1 MNFFKKFL
9 LYLLIIVGSVV
20 AIVATV
26 LAIMYFAPGTK
37 VLGYQYLNYNAEK
50 SVEFNST
57 TAIKPTDFEA
67 IEVNSNLTKVFF
79 KPSNKADTVYYIH
92 KEGLSGFVKVEN
104 SKLYVSAKVENKSFS
119 EEVGGTKY
127 KTLVLDVVEPQGV
140 ALSENSPIITVF
152 IPSNLKV
159 LSVNT
164 EKGEIG
170 FTTKNEEFTSNV
182 EKFYANS
189 TAGGNI
195 LIREPKSTKNY
206 YLYTTKGNVTFEN
219 PEVVSANIKFTTDNG
234 KLSLTNGDKAQLTG
248 NLEVYSY
255 LENKGPKLE
264 FSKINGNVKITADY
278 VDFSAKQ
285 VGLKENQSSLAI
297 TTNQSVINV
306 NNIYA
311 RFTLASKIAKNKNE
325 VTIGRLY
332 YNKTAD
338 DHILDVGMG
347 SITIADTVGAVGIDA
362 TSGNVTVNNAYDN
375 VKIATTTGN
384 IFVKFNPDAMLDGAE
399 KEVAGSLVIDTNEG
413 NVEIKNMRG
422 ELNVKTTSIKADLK
436 MDVHY
441 LDIKKNS
448 MIVAKNR
455 NVNITTTTSEKI
467 QAGNTCRLLLV
478 AGTADFGLSSGLRSQ
493 IVSGDK
499 DFITT
504 PEYNSQYR
512 MGYAKSSSDGVYTN
526 GLYDNY
532 YGQIVVNTTGK
543 ITVSAA

>member
-1 MNFFKKFL
+1 MSFFKKFL
-9 LYLLIIVGSVV
+9 LYLLIIVGAVV
-20 AIVATV
+20 AIIATV

-37 VLGYQYLNYNAEK
+37 VLGYQYSIYNAEK
-50 SVEFNST
+50 KVEFDST
-57 TAIKPTDFEA
+57 TTIKPTDFEA

-79 KPSNKADTVYYIH
+79 KPSDKENTVYYIH
-92 KEGLSGFVKVEN
+92 REGLSGFVKVEN

-119 EEVGGTKY
+119 EESGGTKY
-127 KTLVLDVVEPQGV
+127 KTLVLDVIEPQGV

-152 IPSNLKV
+152 VPSNLKI
-159 LSVNT
+159 LSANT
-164 EKGEIG
+164 DKAEIG
-170 FTTKNEEFTSNV
+170 FVTKNGDFETNV

-195 LIREPKSTKNY
+195 LIREPKYTKNY
-206 YLYTTKGNVTFEN
+206 YLYSTTGSVTFEN
-219 PEVVSANIKFTTDNG
+219 PEVVNANVKYTTDNG
-234 KLSLTNGDKAQLTG
+234 KLSFVNGDKAQLTG

-264 FSKINGNVKITADY
+264 FGKINGNVKITADY

-311 RFTLASKIAKNKNE
+311 RFTLASKNTKNRNE

-332 YNKTAD
+332 YDKTAD

-347 SITIADTVGAVGIDA
+347 SIAISDTVGAVGIDA
-362 TSGNVTVNNAYDN
+362 TSGNVAINNAYDN

-384 IFVKFNPDAMLDGAE
+384 IFVKFNPDAMLDGADRA
-399 KEVAGSLVIDTNEG
+399 VQGNLIIDTDEG
-413 NVEIKNMRG
+413 NVEIKNNRG
-422 ELNVKTTSIKADLK
+422 ELNIKTTSVKADLK
-436 MDVHY
+436 MDIHY
-441 LDIKKNS
+441 LDIKKDS
-448 MIVAKNR
+448 KIVAKNR
-455 NVNITTTTSEKI
+455 NVNITTTTSEKV

-493 IVSGDK
+493 IVSGDA

-512 MGYAKSSSDGVYTN
+512 MGYAKSSTDGVYTG

-532 YGQIVVNTTGK
+532 YGKIVVNTTGK
-543 ITVSAA
+543 TTVSAS

>member
-1 MNFFKKFL
+1 MCL
-9 LYLLIIVGSVV
+9 CESQ
-20 AIVATV
+20 T
-26 LAIMYFAPGTK
+26 
-37 VLGYQYLNYNAEK
+37 
-50 SVEFNST
+50 
-57 TAIKPTDFEA
+57 PT
-67 IEVNSNLTKVFF
+67 L
-79 KPSNKADTVYYIH
+79 P
-92 KEGLSGFVKVEN
+92 L
-104 SKLYVSAKVENKSFS
+104 
-119 EEVGGTKY
+119 
-127 KTLVLDVVEPQGV
+127 
-140 ALSENSPIITVF
+140 
-152 IPSNLKV
+152 
-159 LSVNT
+159 
-164 EKGEIG
+164 
-170 FTTKNEEFTSNV
+170 FTN
-182 EKFYANS
+182 
-189 TAGGNI
+189 
-195 LIREPKSTKNY
+195 
-206 YLYTTKGNVTFEN
+206 
-219 PEVVSANIKFTTDNG
+219 ANIKFTTDNG
-234 KLSLTNGDKAQLTG
+234 KLSLINGDKAQLTG

-264 FSKINGNVKITADY
+264 FGKINGNVKITADY

-499 DFITT
+499 ELD
-504 PEYNSQYR
+504 
-512 MGYAKSSSDGVYTN
+512 
-526 GLYDNY
+526 
-532 YGQIVVNTTGK
+532 
-543 ITVSAA
+543 